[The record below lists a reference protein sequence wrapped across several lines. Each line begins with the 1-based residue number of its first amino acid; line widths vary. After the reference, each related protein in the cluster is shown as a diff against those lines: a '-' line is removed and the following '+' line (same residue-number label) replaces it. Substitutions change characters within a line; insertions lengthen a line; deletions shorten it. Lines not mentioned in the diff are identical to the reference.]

1 MNAPDSA
8 AGKRAKC
15 PKCQE
20 VMILPGGAADFEVVE
35 EPAPKPKSKPRVVV
49 EDEDDERPRKRNRR
63 DAEDEEDE
71 EPAPKR
77 KPSRRVVADEDEED
91 ERPSRKSRHRDE
103 DDEDDDRPRKKG
115 KGNSKKK
122 VGPPMAL
129 IIGGGVALLL
139 LLAGGLY
146 FAFSGGSSSGG
157 AAKGGNPAAAPK
169 GINWVAF
176 DAPDGS
182 FTAAFPDGAPNPV
195 TLEEL
200 AKQSSRANA
209 NPQELVQAREQMKAA
224 GLSIDGWTREE
235 RGKKFTLIVM
245 SFPSLPPQAAA
256 MINPEAVAQRNAQ
269 NGATTLVDTSFSS
282 GGLKGKQILTR
293 NAASDKWTFGRIGM
307 AGQGHLVMIAV
318 ESDKELKADDAD
330 AKAFFEKFQWKK

>member
-20 VMILPGGAADFEVVE
+20 VMILPVGAADFEVVE
-35 EPAPKPKSKPRVVV
+35 EPAPKPKSKPRVRV

-63 DAEDEEDE
+63 DAEDEENE

-77 KPSRRVVADEDEED
+77 KQSRRVVADEDEED
-91 ERPSRKSRHRDE
+91 ERPSRKSRRRDE

-122 VGPPMAL
+122 AGPPMAL

-139 LLAGGLY
+139 LLAGGAY

-157 AAKGGNPAAAPK
+157 AAKGGGAAPK

-176 DAPDGS
+176 SAPDGS
-182 FTAAFPDGAPNPV
+182 FDTAFPEGAPSVEDIESLSRQMGNKNAKP
-195 TLEEL
+195 EEIKMAKDMMAAMGISMSGWSRTHGERKYVVMVMGVPAAM
-200 AKQSSRANA
+200 AKQLTPDALMQQGQQQSGD
-209 NPQELVQAREQMKAA
+209 Q
-224 GLSIDGWTREE
+224 I
-235 RGKKFTLIVM
+235 M
-245 SFPSLPPQAAA
+245 SQSDF
-256 MINPEAVAQRNAQ
+256 
-269 NGATTLVDTSFSS
+269 S
-282 GGLKGKQILTR
+282 GGGLVGKQ
-293 NAASDKWTFGRIGM
+293 F
-307 AGQGHLVMIAV
+307 LVKEKLRGLWQIVRFAPTVGGKIVIQFV
-318 ESDKELKADDAD
+318 ETKDELKADDAD